1 MGSLLQLS
9 LRCLTHAP
17 SLVHN
22 CGVLAPGASSDS
34 YVNKHSE
41 RKVDSLA
48 KVNKQ
53 DLFGWGYSVPGK
65 SAPRGIVLPSFP
77 ALPTLP
83 APCRWPAALGG
94 YGAPGT
100 QMSRLPKGAARS
112 AAHPLPGTLQQ
123 KVRVWGAGG
132 TQCLTA
138 LVLTKRRVTLARLPP
153 ETFIKVECS
162 FFLLP
167 FSIYF

>member
-48 KVNKQ
+48 KVNKR
-53 DLFGWGYSVPGK
+53 DLFGWGYSIPGK

-77 ALPTLP
+77 TLPTLP
-83 APCRWPAALGG
+83 APCWWPAALGG

-100 QMSRLPKGAARS
+100 KMSQPPKGAARS
-112 AAHPLPGTLQQ
+112 AARPLPGTLQQ
-123 KVRVWGAGG
+123 KVKGLGGWGNAMFNSTCINKKESYTG
-132 TQCLTA
+132 
-138 LVLTKRRVTLARLPP
+138 PSP
-153 ETFIKVECS
+153 S
-162 FFLLP
+162 
-167 FSIYF
+167 